1 MESKP
6 TVFVVDDD
14 SAVRHSLR
22 WLLESSGLLVETFE
36 SAQAF
41 LQAYHPERLGCLVL
55 DVRMP
60 GLSGLDLQE
69 QLQTQDIA
77 IPIIIITG
85 HGDVPMAVRALKE
98 GAIDFIE
105 KPFSEQ
111 LLLDRI
117 HQGIALDAEQRIKHA
132 QQAVIQSRIDRLTPR
147 EREVMEFVVD
157 GKANKQIAVLLERSQ
172 KTIEIHRANFMRKM
186 EVNSLA
192 ELVRI
197 VQPHLDHSEK
207 A

>member
-22 WLLESSGLLVETFE
+22 WLLESAGLLVETYE
-36 SAQAF
+36 TAQAF
-41 LQAYHPERLGCLVL
+41 LHAFQPKRPGCLVL

-69 QLQTQDIA
+69 QLQAQDIA

-157 GKANKQIAVLLERSQ
+157 GKANKQIAALLERSQ
-172 KTIEIHRANFMRKM
+172 KTIEIHRANVMRKM
-186 EVNSLA
+186 EVDSLA

-197 VQPHLDHSEK
+197 VQPHLDHSEDG
-207 A
+207 